1 MINVTLTDD
10 LREQF
15 EQECRRS
22 APAFLAELD
31 KAHCR
36 IDAMDRVAM
45 SLGRMAED
53 LSRLIADAD
62 SISVENLEPAIRCII
77 EQRGYLAEC
86 GDLRNADDYRRRVD
100 LYVSIV
106 ARVVKRMRSQSRLGG
121 EWSDAPVTPM
131 MFG

>member
-1 MINVTLTDD
+1 MNSATLTDD

-22 APAFLAELD
+22 APTFLAEQQ
-31 KAHCR
+31 KEQCR
-36 IDAMDRVAM
+36 VDALERVA
-45 SLGRMAED
+45 STLGRMAED
-53 LSRLIADAD
+53 LSRLIADGENL
-62 SISVENLEPAIRCII
+62 SVEQLEPAIRRII

-121 EWSDAPVTPM
+121 EWSDAPVTPL